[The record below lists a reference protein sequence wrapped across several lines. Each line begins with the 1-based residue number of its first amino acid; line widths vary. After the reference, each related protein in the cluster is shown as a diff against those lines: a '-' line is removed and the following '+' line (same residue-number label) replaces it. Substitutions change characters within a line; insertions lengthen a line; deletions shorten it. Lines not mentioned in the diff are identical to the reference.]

1 MKKYIFIFAGFLF
14 ASCAKN
20 NGAFDA
26 QGVFEAE
33 EVMVSSELPGKLL
46 AFEVNEGDSLMM
58 NQSVGFIDSVGLL
71 LQREQLRATLN
82 SLNQKIFDPNPQ
94 IELFKKQY
102 EVQSVQLKN
111 LLFEKNRIQELLKS
125 DAATRKQL
133 DDLIFQIESLKKQM
147 KVTQQQITV
156 QQNNTSTQ
164 NRSIL
169 SESDPIKKR
178 IEQVE
183 DQLKKA
189 TVVNPISGVV
199 LTSYAEAGEIV
210 GAGKPL
216 YKIAN
221 LSTIILR
228 VYVTGDQLP
237 KLKIAQ
243 AVKVSID
250 KDKDAYTVYNGNI
263 WVDGLN
269 AVADYKALRKKI
281 GYMPGKFSL
290 YTDLTIQEN
299 IHFFAS
305 LFETSFDKNYDLI
318 KEIYEQIAPF
328 KDRRAGQLSGGMKQK
343 LALCCALIHRPSILF
358 LDEPTTGVDAVSR
371 KEFWEILQRLKTD
384 GITILVSTPY
394 MDEAS
399 LCDRVAL
406 IQNGKIMQID
416 TPQHIVDHFDKPLYA
431 VKSPKML
438 PLLKM
443 LENDAAVLDIYPFGE
458 VHHMVLKSKD
468 SKVNL
473 PEDATMQVIK
483 PNIEDLFIY
492 LMRNHE

>member
-1 MKKYIFIFAGFLF
+1 MKKYIFIIAGFLF
-14 ASCAKN
+14 AGCAKN
-20 NGAFDA
+20 SGAFDA

-46 AFEVNEGDSLMM
+46 AFDVNEGDSLMM
-58 NQSVGFIDSVGLL
+58 NQPVGFIDSVGLL
-71 LQREQLRATLN
+71 LQRDQLRATLN

-133 DDLIFQIESLKKQM
+133 DDLIFQIESLEKQM
-147 KVTQQQITV
+147 KVTQQQIAV
-156 QQNNTSTQ
+156 QQNNTGTQ

-216 YKIAN
+216 YKIAD
-221 LSTIILR
+221 LATIILR

-243 AVKVSID
+243 TVKVSID
-250 KDKDAYTVYNGNI
+250 KDKDAYTVY
-263 WVDGLN
+263 DGKI
-269 AVADYKALRKKI
+269 AAIASKAEFTPK
-281 GYMPGKFSL
+281 
-290 YTDLTIQEN
+290 TIQ
-299 IHFFAS
+299 
-305 LFETSFDKNYDLI
+305 T
-318 KEIYEQIAPF
+318 
-328 KDRRAGQLSGGMKQK
+328 KDERAN
-343 LALCCALIHRPSILF
+343 
-358 LDEPTTGVDAVSR
+358 
-371 KEFWEILQRLKTD
+371 
-384 GITILVSTPY
+384 LV
-394 MDEAS
+394 
-399 LCDRVAL
+399 
-406 IQNGKIMQID
+406 
-416 TPQHIVDHFDKPLYA
+416 YA
-431 VKSPKML
+431 VKILVK
-438 PLLKM
+438 
-443 LENDAAVLDIYPFGE
+443 NDGLIKIGMYGE
-458 VHHMVLKSKD
+458 VK
-468 SKVNL
+468 
-473 PEDATMQVIK
+473 
-483 PNIEDLFIY
+483 F
-492 LMRNHE
+492 

>member
-1 MKKYIFIFAGFLF
+1 MKKYIFIVAVFLF

-46 AFEVNEGDSLMM
+46 SFDVNEGDSLMM
-58 NQSVGFIDSVGLL
+58 NQPVGFIDSVGLL
-71 LQREQLRATLN
+71 LQREQLMATLN

-125 DAATRKQL
+125 DAATQKQL
-133 DDLIFQIESLKKQM
+133 DDLIFQIESLEKQM
-147 KVTQQQITV
+147 KVTQQQIAV
-156 QQNNTSTQ
+156 QQNNTGTQ

-189 TVVNPISGVV
+189 VVVNPINGVV

-216 YKIAN
+216 YKIAD

-250 KDKDAYTVYNGNI
+250 KDKDAYTVYDGKIASIASKAEFTPKTIQTKDERANLVYSVKILVKN
-263 WVDGLN
+263 DGLI
-269 AVADYKALRKKI
+269 KI
-281 GYMPGKFSL
+281 GMY
-290 YTDLTIQEN
+290 
-299 IHFFAS
+299 
-305 LFETSFDKNYDLI
+305 
-318 KEIYEQIAPF
+318 
-328 KDRRAGQLSGGMKQK
+328 
-343 LALCCALIHRPSILF
+343 
-358 LDEPTTGVDAVSR
+358 
-371 KEFWEILQRLKTD
+371 
-384 GITILVSTPY
+384 
-394 MDEAS
+394 
-399 LCDRVAL
+399 
-406 IQNGKIMQID
+406 
-416 TPQHIVDHFDKPLYA
+416 
-431 VKSPKML
+431 
-438 PLLKM
+438 
-443 LENDAAVLDIYPFGE
+443 GE
-458 VHHMVLKSKD
+458 VK
-468 SKVNL
+468 
-473 PEDATMQVIK
+473 
-483 PNIEDLFIY
+483 F
-492 LMRNHE
+492 

>member
-1 MKKYIFIFAGFLF
+1 MKKYIFIIAGFLF

-46 AFEVNEGDSLMM
+46 AFDVNEGDSLMI
-58 NQSVGFIDSVGLL
+58 NQAVGFIDSVGLL

-133 DDLIFQIESLKKQM
+133 DDLIFQIESVEKQM
-147 KVTQQQITV
+147 KVTQQQIAV
-156 QQNNTSTQ
+156 QQNNTGTQ

-189 TVVNPISGVV
+189 TIVNPINGVV

-216 YKIAN
+216 YKIAD
-221 LSTIILR
+221 LSTITLR

-243 AVKVSID
+243 TVKVSID
-250 KDKDAYTVYNGNI
+250 KDKDAYTVY
-263 WVDGLN
+263 DGKI
-269 AVADYKALRKKI
+269 AAIASKAEFTPK
-281 GYMPGKFSL
+281 
-290 YTDLTIQEN
+290 TIQ
-299 IHFFAS
+299 
-305 LFETSFDKNYDLI
+305 T
-318 KEIYEQIAPF
+318 
-328 KDRRAGQLSGGMKQK
+328 KDERAN
-343 LALCCALIHRPSILF
+343 
-358 LDEPTTGVDAVSR
+358 
-371 KEFWEILQRLKTD
+371 
-384 GITILVSTPY
+384 LV
-394 MDEAS
+394 
-399 LCDRVAL
+399 
-406 IQNGKIMQID
+406 
-416 TPQHIVDHFDKPLYA
+416 YA
-431 VKSPKML
+431 VKILVK
-438 PLLKM
+438 
-443 LENDAAVLDIYPFGE
+443 NDGLIKIGMYGE
-458 VHHMVLKSKD
+458 VK
-468 SKVNL
+468 
-473 PEDATMQVIK
+473 
-483 PNIEDLFIY
+483 F
-492 LMRNHE
+492 

>member
-1 MKKYIFIFAGFLF
+1 MEKLSSKPAGVIIEGVSKSYTVNKSKLV
-14 ASCAKN
+14 AVN
-20 NGAFDA
+20 NI
-26 QGVFEAE
+26 
-33 EVMVSSELPGKLL
+33 S
-46 AFEVNEGDSLMM
+46 FEVPAGTL
-58 NQSVGFIDSVGLL
+58 FGL
-71 LQREQLRATLN
+71 
-82 SLNQKIFDPNPQ
+82 IGPD
-94 IELFKKQY
+94 
-102 EVQSVQLKN
+102 
-111 LLFEKNRIQELLKS
+111 
-125 DAATRKQL
+125 
-133 DDLIFQIESLKKQM
+133 
-147 KVTQQQITV
+147 
-156 QQNNTSTQ
+156 
-164 NRSIL
+164 
-169 SESDPIKKR
+169 
-178 IEQVE
+178 
-183 DQLKKA
+183 
-189 TVVNPISGVV
+189 
-199 LTSYAEAGEIV
+199 
-210 GAGKPL
+210 GAGKTTL
-216 YKIAN
+216 FRM
-221 LSTIILR
+221 LTTLL
-228 VYVTGDQLP
+228 LP
-237 KLKIAQ
+237 
-243 AVKVSID
+243 D
-250 KDKDAYTVYNGNI
+250 TGNI

-371 KEFWEILQRLKTD
+371 KEFWEILQRLKTE
-384 GITILVSTPY
+384 GITIMVSTPY

-406 IQNGKIMQID
+406 IQDGKIMQID
-416 TPQHIVDHFDKPLYA
+416 TPQQIVSHFDKPLYS
-431 VKSPKML
+431 VKSPRML
-438 PLLKM
+438 PLLKL